1 MFKQIHRYFLGD
13 LDARTDSLH
22 EITQTKLL
30 CNIAVVVF
38 AAGVL
43 VTIISVALGTYPVL
57 VPAAGN
63 VALAIV
69 MLIILKQGN
78 VKLAGGIYFTTLF
91 FLLFGNLI
99 MNDQVMHFGSPFWI
113 MLLNVMVMYILG
125 FRWGIGFI
133 IASTI
138 GFSYYVI
145 EVLPHSLAIADELPN
160 KIHYTVVYETVIVL
174 FLLGYVIGSILKASR
189 DSDAILKAKNEALE
203 IRNEEKEVM
212 LKEIHHRV
220 KNNLQVVISLMRLKV
235 HELTDQETKDHYQE
249 TINRVMAMAKIHERI
264 YQSSELNNI
273 DLEHYFKDLSQ
284 TLLHSYETDKK
295 VDFVYNITVDRMEL
309 EQSVP
314 LALIFNELFSNSL
327 EHAFANTDDPKIQ
340 LDLYVDENGLSFQY
354 RDNGTWKEVGER
366 KSFGLELIDAL
377 VGQLDGKLIF
387 EKEPTTFWV
396 IIDTSTPPSSLTDK
410 E

>member
-1 MFKQIHRYFLGD
+1 MFKLIHKYFLGD
-13 LDARTDSLH
+13 LDAKTDSLH
-22 EITQTKLL
+22 EITQAKLL

-38 AAGVL
+38 AAGVV
-43 VTIISVALGTYPVL
+43 VTVTSLILGTYPVL
-57 VPAAGN
+57 VPAVGN

-69 MLIILKQGN
+69 MLVILKRGN
-78 VKLAGGIYFTTLF
+78 IKLAGGIYFITLF

-99 MNDQVMHFGSPFWI
+99 LNDQVMHFGSPFWI

-125 FRWGIGFI
+125 FRWGIGFLV
-133 IASTI
+133 ASTV

-145 EVLPHSLAIADELPN
+145 EVLPHSLEIADQLPN

-189 DSDAILKAKNEALE
+189 DSDAILKAKNEALQ

-264 YQSSELNNI
+264 YQSTELNNI
-273 DLEHYFKDLSQ
+273 DLEYYFKDLSQ

-309 EQSVP
+309 ERSVP

-327 EHAFANTDDPKIQ
+327 EHAFEHTENPKIE
-340 LDLYVDENGLSFQY
+340 LNLYVDDNTLSFQY
-354 RDNGTWKEVGER
+354 CDNGTWKEVDER

-377 VGQLDGKLIF
+377 VGQLDGKLVF

-396 IIDTSTPPSSLTDK
+396 IIDTSTPLSSLTDK
-410 E
+410 V